1 VRLPDSLPDAARPI
15 VKTYLLLSAM
25 FNASLALIWGVN
37 TLFLMSAGLT
47 IFQVMLVNATFSLGQ
62 FVFEVPTGVVA
73 DTIGRRASL
82 LLCLATVL
90 VATLAYLATA
100 WLGLGIVPFI
110 FVSVLLG
117 LGFTFYTGAVDAWM
131 VDAVKHVGYDGPLEP
146 IFARAQAVFGVSML
160 VGTISGGLLGQL
172 HLYVPYLLRAAL
184 LVPTIAVA
192 WVSMHDIGFAARPLR
207 VRDVPAEM
215 KRILGEGVRHGW
227 NHRVVR
233 PLMLSSF
240 VAMSFGMFGFYSWQ
254 RYFLDLLGKE
264 LVWVTGFIAALVALS
279 GIVGNRLV
287 TAVARVV
294 PRRTSVIM
302 LATCLQAAALVASGL
317 LGSFVPVVA
326 CYLLSAVAGGMAAPV
341 RQSLLN
347 ANIPSAQRATIISLD
362 SLFGDLG
369 SGLGQTGWGRLAQAR
384 GIGASWVAGGAF
396 LLAALPFIWR
406 ARRCAGSVDRF
417 AEGAA
422 AQAATATEPD
432 PTCPDAQ
439 RARRAAAG
447 AAGGES

>member
-1 VRLPDSLPDAARPI
+1 VNLPDAARPI
-15 VKTYLLLSAM
+15 VRTYLVLSAM

-82 LLCLATVL
+82 LWCLATVF

-100 WLGLGIVPFI
+100 WLRLGMVPFI
-110 FVSVLLG
+110 AVSVLLG

-131 VDAVKHVGYDGPLEP
+131 VDAVRHVGYDGPLEP
-146 IFARAQAVFGVSML
+146 IFARAQAVFGGSML
-160 VGTISGGLLGQL
+160 VGTIGGGLLGQL
-172 HLYVPYLLRAAL
+172 HLYVPYVVRAAL
-184 LVPTIAVA
+184 LVPTILVA
-192 WVSMHDIGFAARPLR
+192 WASMHDIGFQSRPLHLR
-207 VRDVPAEM
+207 ELPAEM
-215 KRILGEGVRHGW
+215 KRILREGARYGL

-264 LVWVTGFIAALVALS
+264 LVWVTGVIAALVAVS
-279 GIVGNRLV
+279 GMVGNRLV
-287 TAVARVV
+287 GVVSRFV

-302 LATCLQAAALVASGL
+302 LATCIQAAALVASGL

-326 CYLLSAVAGGMAAPV
+326 CYLLSAVANGMAAPV
-341 RQSLLN
+341 RQSMLN

-369 SGLGQTGWGRLAQAR
+369 SGLGQTGWGRLAEAR

-396 LLAALPFIWR
+396 LLAGLPFIWR

-417 AEGAA
+417 AEVTPAVD
-422 AQAATATEPD
+422 AQAA
-432 PTCPDAQ
+432 
-439 RARRAAAG
+439 AG
-447 AAGGES
+447 SQP

>member
-1 VRLPDSLPDAARPI
+1 VNLPDAARPI
-15 VKTYLLLSAM
+15 VRTYLVLSAM

-90 VATLAYLATA
+90 VATVAYLATA
-100 WLGLGIVPFI
+100 WLHLGIVPFI
-110 FVSVLLG
+110 VVSVLLG

-131 VDAVKHVGYDGPLEP
+131 VDAVRHVGYDGPLEP
-146 IFARAQAVFGVSML
+146 IFARVQAVFGASML
-160 VGTISGGLLGQL
+160 LGTVSGGLLGQL
-172 HLYVPYLLRAAL
+172 HLYVPYIVRAAL

-192 WVSMHDIGFAARPLR
+192 FVSMHDIGFQARPLHLR
-207 VRDVPAEM
+207 ELPAEM
-215 KRILGEGVRHGW
+215 KRILREGARHGL

-264 LVWVTGFIAALVALS
+264 LVWVTGVIAALVAFS

-287 TAVARVV
+287 GVVSSIV
-294 PRRTSVIM
+294 PRRTSVMMI
-302 LATCLQAAALVASGL
+302 ATCVQATALVASGL
-317 LGSFVPVVA
+317 LHSFVPVVA
-326 CYLLSAVAGGMAAPV
+326 CYLVSAVANGMASPV

-396 LLAALPFIWR
+396 LILGLPFMWR
-406 ARRCAGSVDRF
+406 ARRCAGATDRF
-417 AEGAA
+417 ASETGE
-422 AQAATATEPD
+422 QAASATEPD

-447 AAGGES
+447 GDP